1 MGRGSTGLDEALDR
15 SLVLLERGRT
25 PEDCL
30 DRFPEHAADLQPLL
44 EVAAQIRRVSM
55 PTPPPTRGANGKQ
68 RMLEALAQK
77 KAARGGL
84 GARLRDWLG
93 ALFEGSA
100 EQTIDVQ
107 RLLRS
112 AAAAAAVVVLIAV
125 GAVAIR
131 SWRGMTVQQEAVL
144 TSQRG
149 LVEVLPS
156 GDEAW
161 MPVSEAILVQ
171 AGDRIRTGAEGSARL
186 TFFDGSVTALR
197 PKAELS
203 IARMASR
210 RSGGEKVIVLHQWLG
225 EAYNQVQPLID
236 EDSRFSVET
245 ASAVVSVR
253 GTAFTLTVEPD
264 GGTRLEVHEGTI
276 ELRSRETSVLVSG
289 GEEIQV
295 ESPQAIATPTPAPTP
310 TPEPTATPAAPTLDD
325 LPSVVPPWTESSTET
340 PEPSELDGLQPTGEI
355 TTPQPAG
362 EETDEP
368 AGEEPPPQPAGEET
382 DEPPE
387 PSDGTDEPPEPSD
400 ETEEPPPKWTP
411 PGHTNTPEPPG
422 QTKVP
427 PGQEKK
433 TPEPDDAGGGDDND
447 NDDDNR
453 GGGGG
458 PPGGGP
464 PGQNK

>member
-1 MGRGSTGLDEALDR
+1 MNRYDGDGTGRGSTELSEALDR

-30 DRFPEHAADLQPLL
+30 DRFPEHAEDLQPLL
-44 EVAAQIRRVSM
+44 EVAAQLRRVPI
-55 PTPPPTRGANGKQ
+55 PTPSPTRGANGKQ

-84 GARLRDWLG
+84 GARLRDWRDTLLEAG
-93 ALFEGSA
+93 AEPA
-100 EQTIDVQ
+100 IDVQ

-125 GAVAIR
+125 GAAAIR

-149 LVEVLPS
+149 LVEVLPL
-156 GDEAW
+156 GADEW
-161 MPVSEAILVQ
+161 VSISEAMLVQ
-171 AGDRIRTGAEGSARL
+171 AGDRIRTGAGGSAQL
-186 TFFDGSVTALR
+186 TFFDGSITALR
-197 PKAELS
+197 PEAELS
-203 IARMASR
+203 IARMTSR
-210 RSGGEKVIVLHQWLG
+210 RSGGDKVIVLHQWLG

-276 ELRSRETSVLVSG
+276 EVRTRETSLVVSG
-289 GEEIQV
+289 GEEIRV
-295 ESPQAIATPTPAPTP
+295 EPPLATATPTPAPTP
-310 TPEPTATPAAPTLDD
+310 EPTATPVPPSPDD
-325 LPSVVPPWTESSTET
+325 LPSVIPPWTDSLTET
-340 PEPSELDGLQPTGEI
+340 PEPSELDSLQPTEEIEPALEESPPPPPRGE
-355 TTPQPAG
+355 P
-362 EETDEP
+362 DEP
-368 AGEEPPPQPAGEET
+368 QE
-382 DEPPE
+382 
-387 PSDGTDEPPEPSD
+387 SSD
-400 ETEEPPPKWTP
+400 ETEEPAPTKRTP

-422 QTKVP
+422 HTKTPQP
-427 PGQEKK
+427 PGQDKP
-433 TPEPDDAGGGDDND
+433 PEPDADGGDDND
-447 NDDDNR
+447 DDNN
-453 GGGGG
+453 GGGG

-464 PGQNK
+464 PGKNK